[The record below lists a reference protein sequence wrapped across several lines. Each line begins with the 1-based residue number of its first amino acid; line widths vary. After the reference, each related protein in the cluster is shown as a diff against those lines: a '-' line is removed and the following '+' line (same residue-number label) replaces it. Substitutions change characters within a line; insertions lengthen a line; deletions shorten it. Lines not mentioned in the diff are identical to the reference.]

1 MKCPHLKNF
10 HISQAITQ
18 ALTLPESHAAVFLQT
33 QINNTFK
40 LST

>member
-1 MKCPHLKNF
+1 MN
-10 HISQAITQ
+10 AITQ

>member
-1 MKCPHLKNF
+1 MKCLHLKNF
-10 HISQAITQ
+10 HMQAITQ